1 MKRSAVF
8 SAALAALL
16 ATAGLADFTQAQGP
30 TNISG
35 NRMPPTGMPR
45 STVPPSTGMST
56 GVMDRGDGGYY
67 AGEFSSDGW
76 STDGGNCS
84 TCGDGTYGTGGD
96 CYSCDDCE
104 YGCESAGGGSWLN
117 CCGLGGQ
124 PSSWFFTADYLYV
137 RANFSEAI
145 AYITV
150 NDDNLDD
157 TFNTVHELNFQHES
171 SYRFGGGYRLDCC
184 DEEIRF
190 NFTRFASN
198 ANDIAPSG
206 SSVPYETGNEGGPTL
221 INADV
226 DAKSFDL
233 DYRKTIPLGG
243 ACCECGDTCGDCCDP
258 CGCGDAC
265 CAPACPAWDVTW
277 SGGLRFA
284 DVNWYRNYVAL
295 DDDFAPARRANSSL
309 SFDGGGPRVGLEGR
323 RYFGKRHWCSV
334 FLKGDISVLLGQM
347 EQTVVRTDQNDFR
360 ATLTASGRRIIP
372 VTELEAGASA
382 QLTKSSYL
390 SAGYLFSAWHDLGF
404 RDQFD
409 FQTNVE
415 ANYDDAN
422 ILGFDGF
429 FLRLEVGY

>member
-1 MKRSAVF
+1 MKRSVVF
-8 SAALAALL
+8 TVALAALL
-16 ATAGLADFTQAQGP
+16 ASAGLEWVAQAQGP
-30 TNISG
+30 ADFPG
-35 NRMPPTGMPR
+35 NHMPQSAMPQ
-45 STVPPSTGMST
+45 STSIMGH
-56 GVMDRGDGGYY
+56 GDAGYY
-67 AGEFSSDGW
+67 SDEFSSDGW
-76 STDGGNCS
+76 PTGGCSSGACSDCGDSGCCDS
-84 TCGDGTYGTGGD
+84 TC
-96 CYSCDDCE
+96 CDDCE
-104 YGCESAGGGSWLN
+104 YGCETGGTWLD

-124 PSSWFFTADYLYV
+124 SSSWFFTADYLYV

-145 AYITV
+145 SYIAI
-150 NDDNLDD
+150 DDDVLAD

-190 NFTRFASN
+190 MFTRLSSN

-243 ACCECGDTCGDCCDP
+243 ACCECGDTCGESCDP

-295 DDDFAPARRANSSL
+295 DQDFDEARSANSRL

-323 RYFGKRHWCSV
+323 RYFGKQHWCSV
-334 FLKGDISVLLGQM
+334 FLKGDISVLWGQM
-347 EQTVVRTDQNDFR
+347 EQQVVRTDQNDFR
-360 ATLTASGRRIIP
+360 ATLSAHGQRIIP

-382 QLTKSSYL
+382 QLTKSSFL

-415 ANYDDAN
+415 ASYDDAN